1 MDAQG
6 YFSCGGALE
15 ILGLQCFA
23 PRCEVVVVAK
33 EDESAG
39 RDRLV
44 DKVVGKGSGVCCGRT
59 SFSRPVAASR
69 RAGNVPL
76 LATVCLLT
84 GQEWG
89 NLGNTKTEN

>member
-23 PRCEVVVVAK
+23 PRCEVMVVAK
-33 EDESAG
+33 G
-39 RDRLV
+39 RRIGWRDRLV
-44 DKVVGKGSGVCCGRT
+44 DKVVGKGPGQVLGVCCGRT

-69 RAGNVPL
+69 HAGNVPL
-76 LATVCLLT
+76 LCDCVFIDRT
-84 GQEWG
+84 GMG
-89 NLGNTKTEN
+89 